1 MLIEPMTIEDGFI
14 KRFFKNSLQLVLKDI
29 TSWVLYITLIFVVSV
44 FINSIIGV
52 FAETAPKHATAIVG
66 VFTKIVFGL
75 WLLFFG
81 MELAANTDYATTNN
95 FNILKQLSVTFKHA
109 RTFLFDNFM
118 YIVVLISIIA
128 LLSAM
133 VSSNPE
139 VQKQAVTGGEFI
151 TFIYD
156 NFILMNQLIF
166 WGLIVASTSNKL
178 FSFPVVRQFSLN
190 GYEEAGMLSQKGF
203 KVNPKLGLFKNITM
217 PFALLAAPLLT
228 FIIFLPLVMPFVSL
242 FIYMAF
248 REVFLNKKENE
259 KQEVFAME
267 GKLQTVGLDK

>member
-1 MLIEPMTIEDGFI
+1 MLIEPVTIEDGFI

-29 TSWVLYITLIFVVSV
+29 TSWVLYITLIFVVSI
-44 FINSIIGV
+44 FINSILGV
-52 FAETAPKHATAIVG
+52 FAETAPKHAVAIVG

-81 MELAANTDYATTNN
+81 MELAANTDYGTTGE
-95 FNILKQLSVTFKHA
+95 FSVIKQLSVTFRHA

-133 VSSNPE
+133 VSSNPN
-139 VQKQAVTGGEFI
+139 VQKQELPGGEFI

-178 FSFPVVRQFSLN
+178 FSFPAVRQFSLG

-203 KVNPKLGLFKNITM
+203 RVNPKLGLFKNITM

-228 FIIFLPLVMPFVSL
+228 FIILLPLVMPFVSL

-259 KQEVFAME
+259 KQEVFVME
-267 GKLQTVGLDK
+267 GNLQTISIDK